1 MILLFLRFALSL
13 ILLLLSFLLIA
24 HPLHLKDILT
34 FFAISCQLQI
44 IVVAIDYS
52 LNSQPLPSA
61 ATSTIIGTLLDPIES
76 WKSKETNVLTFG
88 QAIIPDYV
96 PSNTDANI
104 QL

>member
-1 MILLFLRFALSL
+1 
-13 ILLLLSFLLIA
+13 
-24 HPLHLKDILT
+24 LT

-61 ATSTIIGTLLDPIES
+61 ATSTIIGTLLDPMES

-88 QAIIPDYV
+88 QAIIPDYI